1 MVHVHDAAEAVLDDE
16 LEWHA
21 DILRQPGIAAAE
33 DDRVDE
39 QVKVVDE
46 FRGDQRR
53 RRDETGDQLG

>member
-1 MVHVHDAAEAVLDDE
+1 
-16 LEWHA
+16 
-21 DILRQPGIAAAE
+21 
-33 DDRVDE
+33 VDE